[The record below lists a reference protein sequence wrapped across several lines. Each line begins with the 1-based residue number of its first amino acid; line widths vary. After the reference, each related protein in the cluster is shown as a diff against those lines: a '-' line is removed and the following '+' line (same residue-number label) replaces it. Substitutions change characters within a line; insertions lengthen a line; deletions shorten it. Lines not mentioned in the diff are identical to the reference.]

1 MDFLSTLRN
10 KKSKNMKIRS
20 KILELCASYTQ
31 LQIVQERLVKE
42 LDCES
47 NTDGRAVF
55 IGKKINNVTA
65 LISIL
70 KDNIE
75 VYIKEFNITE
85 KQLDKFDLK
94 KSNLYNII
102 AMEDGFESLSQL
114 QLFISSNNKI
124 IKDVFIKRI
133 EKKEKNVKVDVVQLN
148 GTHHN
153 I

>member
-47 NTDGRAVF
+47 ITDGKAVV
-55 IGKKINNVTA
+55 IGKAINNVTA

-75 VYIKEFNITE
+75 VYIVEFNITQ

-102 AMEDGFESLSQL
+102 AMEDGFESLRQL
-114 QLFISSNNKI
+114 QLFIASNNKI
-124 IKDVFIKRI
+124 IKDVFVKRM
-133 EKKEKNVKVDVVQLN
+133 EKKEKNVKVEVVQMD
-148 GTHHN
+148 GRHHN

>member
-1 MDFLSTLRN
+1 
-10 KKSKNMKIRS
+10 MKIRS
-20 KILELCASYTQ
+20 KIRELCASYIQ

-42 LDCES
+42 LECES

-65 LISIL
+65 LIAIL

-75 VYIKEFNITE
+75 LYIKEFNITE
-85 KQLDKFDLK
+85 KQLNKFDLK

-102 AMEDGFESLSQL
+102 DMEDGFKSLDQL

-124 IKDVFIKRI
+124 VKDVFIKRM
-133 EKKEKNVKVDVVQLN
+133 EKKEKNIKVKVVQLN